1 MIVKKNVHL
10 VNMVINVVMT
20 VIVQI
25 TQNVIKQRGDAAMG
39 SVQQDTM
46 EISVANVLMIR
57 LALTVHKHVIVIIRI
72 NAVPPMGNA
81 VKETAM

>member
-46 EISVANVLMIR
+46 EISVADVLMIS
-57 LALTVHKHVIVIIRI
+57 LALTVHKHVIVIRV